1 MSAHERR
8 VLFVVGL
15 GTNLG
20 DRLATLRSARE
31 ALGVLGRVVASSG
44 VYETA
49 PIGPAQ
55 PDFLNAAVLLESS
68 LSAPALLENTLQI
81 ERNHGRERRERWGPR
96 TLDLDLLWSDGPALE
111 LPQLTLP
118 HPRVLERAFALMPL
132 LDVFP
137 SHPEKPRFEAQ
148 LQRLD
153 RLGVRSVAVTPEW
166 QLHDPDS
173 LAQPLEDAAEALG
186 GELTQ

>member
-1 MSAHERR
+1 MRSP

-20 DRLATLRSARE
+20 DRWSTLRSART
-31 ALGVLGRVVASSG
+31 ALRQLGRLVASSAI
-44 VYETA
+44 YETA

-55 PDFLNAAVLLESS
+55 PDYLNAAVLLEST
-68 LSAPALLENTLQI
+68 LSAPELLENALRI
-81 ERNHGRERRERWGPR
+81 ERQHGRERRERWGPR
-96 TLDLDLLWSDGPALE
+96 TLDLDLLWSDGPAVE

-137 SHPEKPRFEAQ
+137 AHPDKALFEAQ
-148 LQRLD
+148 LLRLD
-153 RLGVRSVAVTPEW
+153 RVGVRSVAATPEW
-166 QLHDPDS
+166 HPVAVDS
-173 LAQPLEDAAEALG
+173 LGQSPEEAPAERSVAN
-186 GELTQ
+186 